1 MMLYTKTPLHQ
12 QLKSATQPL
21 HEALHVH
28 PLMRRLM
35 EAECSLADYRTILGV
50 FQRFYTELEASFNK
64 FQNLKFDGE
73 APVLTWLRQ
82 DFCAIGGGNDFAKIH
97 RACTAKNTEFSS
109 YLGYL
114 YVKQGS
120 TLGGQVLSRRLGDT
134 LGLSPERGLRFFS
147 GFGETTRQNWLY
159 FLRYLEEQES
169 VVDEA
174 AAVAS
179 ASYSFL
185 TLKVMLNDAAVKTVS

>member
-1 MMLYTKTPLHQ
+1 MIQHTKTPLHQ
-12 QLKSATQPL
+12 QLKTATQPI

-50 FQRFYTELEASFNK
+50 FQRFYTDAEARFNK
-64 FQNLKFDGE
+64 LQNVKFDGE
-73 APVLTWLRQ
+73 APVLAWLRQ
-82 DFCAIGGGNDFAKIH
+82 DFCAISGGDDFAKIS
-97 RACTAKNTEFSS
+97 RTEAAKNADFSS

-147 GFGETTRQNWLY
+147 GFGENTRQNWLY
-159 FLRYLEEQES
+159 FLRYLEEQAS
-169 VVDEA
+169 SINDLTT
-174 AAVAS
+174 VAS
-179 ASYSFL
+179 ANECFL
-185 TLKVMLNDAAVKTVS
+185 TLNIMLNDAAVETVS

>member
-1 MMLYTKTPLHQ
+1 MMLYSQTSLHQ
-12 QLKSATQPL
+12 QLKSATHPI

-35 EAECSLADYRTILGV
+35 EPECTLTDYRAVLEV
-50 FQRFYTELEASFNK
+50 FQRFYLEAEARFNSFAP
-64 FQNLKFDGE
+64 KFDGE
-73 APVLTWLRQ
+73 APVLAWLRE
-82 DFCAIGGGNDFAKIH
+82 DFCAIGGGDDFAKAH
-97 RACTAKNTEFSS
+97 SRGEKKKADFSS

-120 TLGGQVLSRRLGDT
+120 TMGGQVISRRLGDS
-134 LGLSPERGLRFFS
+134 LGLSPKRGLRFFS
-147 GFGETTRQNWLY
+147 GFGENTRQNWLY

-169 VVDEA
+169 AINTD

-179 ASYSFL
+179 ARDCFL
-185 TLKVMLNDAAVKTVS
+185 TLEIMLNEAVVETV

>member
-1 MMLYTKTPLHQ
+1 MLYTKTPLHQ
-12 QLKSATQPL
+12 QLKSATQPI

-35 EAECSLADYRTILGV
+35 DAECSLADYRTILGV
-50 FQRFYTELEASFNK
+50 FQRFYTEAEARFNK
-64 FQNLKFDGE
+64 LQNVKFDGE
-73 APVLTWLRQ
+73 APVLAWLRQ
-82 DFCAIGGGNDFAKIH
+82 DFCAIGGGDDFAKTH
-97 RACTAKNTEFSS
+97 RNRAEKNADFSS

-120 TLGGQVLSRRLGDT
+120 TLGGQVLSRRLGAT
-134 LGLSPERGLRFFS
+134 LGLSPECGLRFFS

-159 FLRYLEEQES
+159 FLRYLEDHES

-174 AAVAS
+174 AAVVS
-179 ASYSFL
+179 ASDSFL
-185 TLKVMLNDAAVKTVS
+185 TLKNMLNDAAMETVC